1 MKITDEMLYR
11 HAAEARDIWLDTLPD
26 DSEIPVHEFSE
37 EFNKEME
44 RLVALSQKQKKP
56 NKRLRR
62 IAAMF
67 AVIIIGASSFI
78 GVNAEARAAF
88 VGWIKELADDYLIYR
103 YEGDPVPDAEPM
115 VYRPAWIPEGYS
127 EFLVDEED
135 DTKFLAYANEAREML
150 KLSYIHNP
158 DETDWFI
165 STENTVKESATV
177 NGHKADLFISTDPDT
192 AGGVIWSDENNCAFM
207 LSGFL
212 TVDDLLKMAESIRP
226 VDPSE
231 LENSPESITPDLSS
245 LNYQPTLIPEGY
257 TWHRESDVGGCR
269 LIVYRNEAGQLLRY
283 HYVYDTASTAMFTVA
298 EEGTHSIIEINGYQA
313 DMLLFDDPETSN
325 CILWTDENNCAHAV
339 HAFLD
344 EEELIKLAESVK
356 LLD

>member
-1 MKITDEMLYR
+1 MKITDEMLYH

-26 DSEIPVHEFSE
+26 DSDIPEHEFSD
-37 EFNKEME
+37 EFNKEMD
-44 RLVALSQKQKKP
+44 RLVALSKKQKKP
-56 NKRLRR
+56 ARRFQR

-67 AVIIIGASSFI
+67 AVVLIGVSSFVA
-78 GVNAEARAAF
+78 VNAEARAAF
-88 VGWIKELADDYLIYR
+88 IGWIKELTDDYLIYR
-103 YEGDPVPDAEPM
+103 YEGDPVPTVEPTL
-115 VYRPAWIPEGYS
+115 YRPTWIPEGYS

-135 DTKFLAYANEAREML
+135 DTKFLAYANEAGEML

-165 STENTVKESATV
+165 STENTVKESTTV
-177 NGHKADLFISTDPDT
+177 NGNKADLLISTDPDT
-192 AGGVIWSDENNCAFM
+192 SGGVLWVDENNCAFM

-212 TVDDLLKMAESIRP
+212 EADELIKMAESIQP
-226 VDPSE
+226 IDMSTANNE
-231 LENSPESITPDLSS
+231 ESILLSS
-245 LNYQPTLIPEGY
+245 LNYQPTLIPDGY
-257 TWHRESDVGGCR
+257 TFHRESELGGMR
-269 LIVYRNEAGQLLRY
+269 NIVYVNDAGQLLRY
-283 HYVYDTASTAMFTVA
+283 HYVYDTASTAMYTVA
-298 EEGTHSIIEINGYQA
+298 EGGTRSIIDINGYQA

-356 LLD
+356 IVD